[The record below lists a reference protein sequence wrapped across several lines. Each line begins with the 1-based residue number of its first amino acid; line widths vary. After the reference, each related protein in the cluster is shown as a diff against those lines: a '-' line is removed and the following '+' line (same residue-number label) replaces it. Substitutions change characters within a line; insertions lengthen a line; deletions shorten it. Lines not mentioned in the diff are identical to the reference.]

1 MKGKGYIT
9 FMVAAALS
17 MGLAVTAMAEE
28 PGSGEPGGA
37 QLGTMIEM
45 ADRLAP
51 EGEDAA
57 VISHIKGVTDSQGRL
72 AVPMYQD
79 AELVSV
85 QAGAGTLK
93 GEPKE
98 QHSGMTSCLVA
109 DFDEADF
116 PVELTLNWHQE
127 GTYKMKAAKTSGT
140 APGNLKA
147 VTYSMVNTAP
157 VTIGSYSLELAVPEG
172 YELAGIVGYDP
183 EEEYGIFTDQGI
195 KYGAYVFGEVPVG
208 RECEMTV
215 NIKKAGGNLAL
226 SMWGA
231 TILISAYFL
240 YKNKG
245 MLKEA
250 KELAAKKKMGGNS

>member
-28 PGSGEPGGA
+28 SGSGEPGGA

-98 QHSGMTSCLVA
+98 QHSGMTSYLVA
-109 DFDEADF
+109 DFDE
-116 PVELTLNWHQE
+116 ERKQ
-127 GTYKMKAAKTSGT
+127 
-140 APGNLKA
+140 
-147 VTYSMVNTAP
+147 
-157 VTIGSYSLELAVPEG
+157 
-172 YELAGIVGYDP
+172 
-183 EEEYGIFTDQGI
+183 I
-195 KYGAYVFGEVPVG
+195 K
-208 RECEMTV
+208 
-215 NIKKAGGNLAL
+215 
-226 SMWGA
+226 S
-231 TILISAYFL
+231 
-240 YKNKG
+240 
-245 MLKEA
+245 
-250 KELAAKKKMGGNS
+250 

>member
-17 MGLAVTAMAEE
+17 MGFAVTAMAEE
-28 PGSGEPGGA
+28 PGGGEPGGA

-98 QHSGMTSCLVA
+98 QHSGMTSYLVA

-127 GTYKMKAAKTSGT
+127 GTYKMKAAKRHS
-140 APGNLKA
+140 PGQ
-147 VTYSMVNTAP
+147 SE
-157 VTIGSYSLELAVPEG
+157 GSYIFHGKHGTGVNRFLQPGTGSAR
-172 YELAGIVGYDP
+172 GI
-183 EEEYGIFTDQGI
+183 
-195 KYGAYVFGEVPVG
+195 
-208 RECEMTV
+208 
-215 NIKKAGGNLAL
+215 
-226 SMWGA
+226 
-231 TILISAYFL
+231 
-240 YKNKG
+240 
-245 MLKEA
+245 
-250 KELAAKKKMGGNS
+250 

>member
-57 VISHIKGVTDSQGRL
+57 VISHIKGMTDSQGRL
-72 AVPMYQD
+72 AVPN
-79 AELVSV
+79 VPGCR
-85 QAGAGTLK
+85 AGVCPGRGRYLK

-98 QHSGMTSCLVA
+98 QHSGMTSYLVA

-127 GTYKMKAAKTSGT
+127 GTYKMKAAKTKRHS
-140 APGNLKA
+140 PGQ
-147 VTYSMVNTAP
+147 SE
-157 VTIGSYSLELAVPEG
+157 GSYIFHGKHGTGDNRFLQPGTGGAR
-172 YELAGIVGYDP
+172 GI
-183 EEEYGIFTDQGI
+183 
-195 KYGAYVFGEVPVG
+195 
-208 RECEMTV
+208 
-215 NIKKAGGNLAL
+215 
-226 SMWGA
+226 
-231 TILISAYFL
+231 
-240 YKNKG
+240 
-245 MLKEA
+245 
-250 KELAAKKKMGGNS
+250 

>member
-1 MKGKGYIT
+1 MKGKGYLT
-9 FMVAAALS
+9 FMEAAALS

-98 QHSGMTSCLVA
+98 QHSGMTSYLVA

-157 VTIGSYSLELAVPEG
+157 VSIGSYSLELAVPEG

-183 EEEYGIFTDQGI
+183 EEEY
-195 KYGAYVFGEVPVG
+195 GEVPVG

>member
-17 MGLAVTAMAEE
+17 MGFAVTAMAEE
-28 PGSGEPGGA
+28 PGGGEPGGA

-98 QHSGMTSCLVA
+98 QHSGMTSYLVA

-127 GTYKMKAAKTSGT
+127 GTDKIQAANIINTMTPGDVYQTLTTRHPSAESRRYLYK
-140 APGNLKA
+140 
-147 VTYSMVNTAP
+147 VNTAQK
-157 VTIGSYSLELAVPEG
+157 SY
-172 YELAGIVGYDP
+172 
-183 EEEYGIFTDQGI
+183 
-195 KYGAYVFGEVPVG
+195 
-208 RECEMTV
+208 RRR
-215 NIKKAGGNLAL
+215 
-226 SMWGA
+226 
-231 TILISAYFL
+231 
-240 YKNKG
+240 
-245 MLKEA
+245 
-250 KELAAKKKMGGNS
+250 

>member
-51 EGEDAA
+51 EEDAA

-85 QAGAGTLK
+85 QAEAGAG
-93 GEPKE
+93 
-98 QHSGMTSCLVA
+98 
-109 DFDEADF
+109 
-116 PVELTLNWHQE
+116 
-127 GTYKMKAAKTSGT
+127 
-140 APGNLKA
+140 
-147 VTYSMVNTAP
+147 
-157 VTIGSYSLELAVPEG
+157 
-172 YELAGIVGYDP
+172 
-183 EEEYGIFTDQGI
+183 
-195 KYGAYVFGEVPVG
+195 
-208 RECEMTV
+208 
-215 NIKKAGGNLAL
+215 
-226 SMWGA
+226 
-231 TILISAYFL
+231 
-240 YKNKG
+240 
-245 MLKEA
+245 
-250 KELAAKKKMGGNS
+250 

>member
-1 MKGKGYIT
+1 MKGNGCIT

-28 PGSGEPGGA
+28 PGGTN
-37 QLGTMIEM
+37 LGTMTEM
-45 ADRLAP
+45 ADRVAP

-57 VISHIKGVTDSQGRL
+57 VLSRIKGVTDSEGRL
-72 AVPMYQD
+72 AVPMYHD

-85 QAGAGTLK
+85 QAEAGTLK
-93 GEPKE
+93 GEPE
-98 QHSGMTSCLVA
+98 TQRSGMTSYLVA
-109 DFDEADF
+109 EFDEADYQ
-116 PVELTLNWHQE
+116 VELTLNWREE
-127 GTYKMKAAKTSGT
+127 GAYKMKAAKTSGT

-157 VTIGSYSLELAVPEG
+157 VTIGSYSLKLAVPEG

-183 EEEYGIFTDQGI
+183 EEEYGIFTEEGV
-195 KYGAYVFGEVPVG
+195 KYGSYVFGEVAAG
-208 RECEMTV
+208 QECEMTV
-215 NIKKAGGNLAL
+215 NIKEAGGNLAL

>member
-17 MGLAVTAMAEE
+17 MGFAVTAMAEE
-28 PGSGEPGGA
+28 PGGGEPGGA

-98 QHSGMTSCLVA
+98 QHSGMTSYLVA

-116 PVELTLNWHQE
+116 RWNYPEL
-127 GTYKMKAAKTSGT
+127 
-140 APGNLKA
+140 APGRDLQDEGGQDKRH
-147 VTYSMVNTAP
+147 SP
-157 VTIGSYSLELAVPEG
+157 GQSEGSYIFHGKHGTGVNRFLQPGTGSAR
-172 YELAGIVGYDP
+172 GI
-183 EEEYGIFTDQGI
+183 
-195 KYGAYVFGEVPVG
+195 
-208 RECEMTV
+208 
-215 NIKKAGGNLAL
+215 
-226 SMWGA
+226 
-231 TILISAYFL
+231 
-240 YKNKG
+240 
-245 MLKEA
+245 
-250 KELAAKKKMGGNS
+250 